1 MRLAILI
8 ASVPETRERP
18 VMNTIA
24 LIVAVVCALAS
35 FGLATWVWLALD
47 DVGDE
52 IRELAGVKGM
62 YYQD

>member
-1 MRLAILI
+1 
-8 ASVPETRERP
+8 
-18 VMNTIA
+18 MNTLA

-35 FGLATWVWLALD
+35 IGLATWVWLAPD

-62 YYQD
+62 HYQD